1 MENWKKTFGII
12 WSGQLASILSSSVV
26 GYAIIFWMSIETG
39 SAEVLALAAIAGML
53 PQSLLG
59 PVVGV
64 YVDRWDRKRTMILA
78 DSFIAFCTLILAVL
92 FWFDVAQMWHIYIL
106 LACRSVGSA
115 FHTPSMQ
122 ASVPLL
128 APEAQLTRVAGVNQ
142 IINSLSNI
150 IGPALGAVLISFTGI
165 GNILLL
171 DVAGAII
178 ACTSLLFVRI
188 PNPVRGTLKPNLWRE
203 FREGFSAMHAV
214 PGMGWFFTLAILVW
228 FFIMPV
234 GVMFPLMTLQHF
246 GGNTYDMSLIEIVW
260 GGGALIGGAIMGAR
274 VYRVNRIVLVNLMY
288 LTIGMSFTISGLLP
302 PTAFVWFAVLSAI
315 EGITSSVFN
324 SSFVSVVQTRID
336 AGVLGRVMS
345 LYYSFG
351 LLPSAIGLLGTGFLA
366 EQVGLTTTFV
376 IAGLVIC
383 TLGLTAFCIPRSC
396 GSTGSQKA
404 RSSRQ
409 RQRTGNK
416 SRAGHGTTESNH
428 VSGLPRSNLPAKR
441 PLVRPGSTGATAYKT
456 SPEQV
461 PDKQP
466 PIRPPQTTDRP
477 AIRQSTGHLANRP
490 PGK

>member
-228 FFIMPV
+228 F
-234 GVMFPLMTLQHF
+234 
-246 GGNTYDMSLIEIVW
+246 
-260 GGGALIGGAIMGAR
+260 IGGAIMGAR

-383 TLGLTAFCIPRSC
+383 TLGLTAFCIPSVMR
-396 GSTGSQKA
+396 
-404 RSSRQ
+404 
-409 RQRTGNK
+409 
-416 SRAGHGTTESNH
+416 
-428 VSGLPRSNLPAKR
+428 L
-441 PLVRPGSTGATAYKT
+441 
-456 SPEQV
+456 
-461 PDKQP
+461 D
-466 PIRPPQTTDRP
+466 
-477 AIRQSTGHLANRP
+477 RQSKSAELQTKATD
-490 PGK
+490 GK